1 MGKSPLLCMLFVI
14 ILFVP
19 AFFFAQEDWFR
30 TGINLGVEKIRL
42 ANPEF
47 QPRSTDSPLHSVTKT
62 FNEVLWNDLEAAG
75 IFDMVNPSFYPL
87 GIPTEPQEVKFEPWS
102 EPPVQTQMLVFGKT
116 ETIQGN
122 LVVTARLFDIRSP
135 LKPAVLAKRYV
146 SEINNR
152 SARGVAHRF
161 ADEIILN
168 LGGGLPGINSTQITF
183 VSKRSGHEEI
193 MVMDYDGNSQL
204 PLTNYK
210 SMSLT
215 PRWSHDNTR
224 IAFTSYSTGTPQI
237 FIHSLETNRRI
248 PFPTYRGLNT
258 TPAWS
263 PKGDKIAFCSSMSG
277 DPEIYVSDVNGF
289 NLQRLTFSRGVDISP
304 SWNPRTGNEIAFIS
318 DRIGPPQLYIM
329 DANGSNVRRVITMG
343 GSATTPAW
351 SPNGQFIAF
360 AWMVGETGHYDIY
373 LLEIASGRVVQLTHD
388 SGRNE
393 RPSWAPDGRHIVF
406 ESNRSGSNQVWLML
420 SDGSSPRRL
429 TSVGRNWGPAW
440 SNLSRSPERGF

>member
-1 MGKSPLLCMLFVI
+1 MQRTTRFGLV
-14 ILFVP
+14 ILFLLLVP
-19 AFFFAQEDWFR
+19 ARFRAQEDWFR

-42 ANPEF
+42 AAAEF
-47 QPRSTDSPLHSVTKT
+47 QPRSIDPPLVSATEV
-62 FNEVLWNDLEAAG
+62 FNRVLWNDLETAG
-75 IFDMVNPSFYPL
+75 IFEMVNRSFYPL
-87 GIPTEPQEVKFEPWS
+87 EIPTEPSEVRFEPWN
-102 EPPVQTQMLVFGKT
+102 EPPVETQMLVFGKT

-135 LKPAVLAKRYV
+135 LKPTVLAKRYV
-146 SEINNR
+146 STVDEEA
-152 SARGVAHRF
+152 ARRVAHRF

-183 VSKRSGHEEI
+183 VSKRNGHEEI
-193 MVMDYDGNSQL
+193 MVMDFDGHNQY
-204 PLTNYK
+204 PVTNYK

-215 PRWSHDNTR
+215 PRWSHDNTKV
-224 IAFTSYSTGTPQI
+224 AFTSYSSGTPQI

-263 PKGDKIAFCSSMSG
+263 PEGKRIAFCSSMSG

-388 SGRNE
+388 AGRNE

-406 ESNRSGSNQVWLML
+406 ESNRSGSNQVWIML
-420 SDGSSPRRL
+420 SDGSNPKRL
-429 TSVGRNWGPAW
+429 TSIGRNWGPAW
-440 SNLSRSPERGF
+440 SNQRR